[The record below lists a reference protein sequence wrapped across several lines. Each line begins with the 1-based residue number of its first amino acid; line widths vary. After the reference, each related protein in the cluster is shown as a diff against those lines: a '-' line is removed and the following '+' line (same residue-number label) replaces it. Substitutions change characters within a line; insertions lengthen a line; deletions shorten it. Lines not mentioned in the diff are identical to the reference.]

1 MIPRIVTQIYSEE
14 TYNLDK
20 GFEYHELN
28 KKRLPKWEFRL
39 INCGTD
45 TTIAGRR
52 IKACKSKYKEL
63 YENGGIILDLD
74 AKFVG
79 PDGSLEWLC
88 ELNIPA
94 IAQTE
99 KIVQGTHSH
108 TDIDNAFMAAPKHSP
123 LIGKCLE
130 HGFDTYPFPL
140 RNHCS
145 NALNNFTSSF
155 GLPFVALPPTYDS
168 RLRDRNGDIIEH
180 HRGLFEENGD
190 GGNRN
195 WRPSFNASH

>member
-1 MIPRIVTQIYSEE
+1 MIPRIVTQIYSDN
-14 TYNLDK
+14 THNLEK
-20 GFEYHELN
+20 GLEYHKLN
-28 KKRLPKWEFRL
+28 KEKLVGWEFRL
-39 INCGTD
+39 INCGIGA
-45 TTIAGRR
+45 TIQERR
-52 IKACKSKYKEL
+52 INACEAKYKEL
-63 YENGGIILDLD
+63 YEHGGIVLDLD

-79 PDGSLEWLC
+79 PDGSLDWLC
-88 ELNIPA
+88 NLDIPA

-99 KIVQGTHSH
+99 KIVQPSHSH

-123 LIGKCLE
+123 LIGKYIE
-130 HGFDTYPFPL
+130 HGFSSYPFPL
-140 RNHCS
+140 RNYCS

-168 RLRDRNGDIIEH
+168 RHTGKAGDIIEH
-180 HRGLFEENGD
+180 HRGLFEENGN